1 MRVLDSAN
9 RLRTERLG
17 EELAAMGETVV
28 ADLPDYRELMV
39 TVGNNSTIRLLTQ
52 VCSVPSR
59 PIGHKLVARFYENR
73 IALLERSA
81 HGESACGARP
91 IQKQSKISC

>member
-1 MRVLDSAN
+1 MLEAANQPRVA
-9 RLRTERLG
+9 RVAEK
-17 EELAAMGETVV
+17 LAAMRKTTV
-28 ADLPDYRELMV
+28 AHLPDYRESMV
-39 TVGNNSTIRLLTQ
+39 TVGNNSTLRLLTQ

-73 IALLERSA
+73 IVLLDRSA

-91 IQKQSKISC
+91 IQKQSKIFC